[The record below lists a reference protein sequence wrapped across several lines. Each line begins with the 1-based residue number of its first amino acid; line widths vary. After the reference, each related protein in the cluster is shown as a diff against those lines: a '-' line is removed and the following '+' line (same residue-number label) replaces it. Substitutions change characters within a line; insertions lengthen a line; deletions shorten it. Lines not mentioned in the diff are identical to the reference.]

1 MDDLLE
7 ELTADID
14 ADAAISLTVS
24 DLESVID
31 FDGTSSAH
39 EDQPHDDGT
48 AQRYTDTPL
57 TDDAVATR
65 DGRLDNDQLHTIS
78 DEIITEHID
87 AILLLLIAVRDG
99 ACGKDL
105 LQDIRRLFG
114 TDLSPGTVYPHLSS
128 LADDGILEMQK
139 LSKRKV
145 YRLSDPDAAL
155 TRVDHAA
162 DQLLLFSVVL
172 KRVLTDCSANQS
184 QSQSHRSETDE

>member
-14 ADAAISLTVS
+14 ADAAISVTVS
-24 DLESVID
+24 DLESVIES
-31 FDGTSSAH
+31 DGASAH
-39 EDQPHDDGT
+39 EDQPHDEGG

-57 TDDAVATR
+57 TDDAVATI
-65 DGRLDNDQLHTIS
+65 DGWLDNDQLHTIS

-99 ACGKDL
+99 ACGKEL

-114 TDLSPGTVYPHLSS
+114 TDLSPGTVYPHLRN

-145 YRLSDPDAAL
+145 YRLPDPDAAF
-155 TRVDHAA
+155 TRVDHVA
-162 DQLLLFSVVL
+162 DQLLLFSFVL
-172 KRVLTDCSANQS
+172 KAALTDCKTNQS
-184 QSQSHRSETDE
+184 QSQFHRSETDE

>member
-14 ADAAISLTVS
+14 ADATISLTAS

-31 FDGTSSAH
+31 SDGTSAH
-39 EDQPHDDGT
+39 EDHPHDEGA

-65 DGRLDNDQLHTIS
+65 DGWLDNDQLHTIS
-78 DEIITEHID
+78 DEIVTEHID

-99 ACGKDL
+99 ACGKEL

-114 TDLSPGTVYPHLSS
+114 TDLSPGTVYPHLSE

-139 LSKRKV
+139 LSKRKK
-145 YRLSDPDAAL
+145 YLLSNPDKAL
-155 TRVDHAA
+155 HRVEHAA
-162 DQLLLFSVVL
+162 DQLLVFSLVL
-172 KRVLTDCSANQS
+172 KAAVADKANQS
-184 QSQSHRSETDE
+184 QSQSPPE

>member
-14 ADAAISLTVS
+14 ADTALSLTVS
-24 DLESVID
+24 DLESMID
-31 FDGTSSAH
+31 SDGTSAH
-39 EDQPHDDGT
+39 EDQPHDEGA

-57 TDDAVATR
+57 TDDAVAPI
-65 DGRLDNDQLHTIS
+65 DGWVDNDQLHTIS
-78 DEIITEHID
+78 DEIVTEHID

-114 TDLSPGTVYPHLSS
+114 TDLSPGTVYPHLSD

-145 YRLSDPDAAL
+145 YRLSDPDVAL

-162 DQLLLFSVVL
+162 EQLLLFSVVL
-172 KRVLTDCSANQS
+172 KEVLTDCNANQS
-184 QSQSHRSETDE
+184 QSQSHRSEIDE